1 MPAER
6 LSMRTI
12 REVLRLKWE
21 KSLTNRQIATSC
33 QISRSTVR
41 EYLERAARTGL
52 AWPLSSDY
60 DDAEL
65 ERLLFPPAVALQQ
78 RALPSME
85 EVHQELKRPGVTLKL
100 LWLEHKASCPE
111 GYQYTQFCVHYRQW
125 KATLDLCLRQDYR
138 AGEKLFVDYAG
149 QTIPVIDPATGQE
162 SPTYL
167 FVATLG
173 ASNYT
178 FCWASRSQSLPDWIE
193 AHVRAF
199 AFFGG
204 VPVIV
209 VPDNLKAGVTRAC
222 RYEPDLNPTYH
233 EMARHYGTVVIPAR
247 ARKPQDKAKVESAV
261 LVAERWIL
269 AAIRNR
275 SFFSL
280 HELNRAIAEKLAELN
295 DRPFQKL
302 DATRRTLFEALD
314 RPALK
319 PLPAHPYE
327 YAEWK
332 KARVNI
338 DYHIELD
345 GHYYS
350 VPYQL
355 VKEPVELR
363 MTVSTVE
370 ILFKGRRVASHRRS
384 DRRGAHTTEP
394 SHMPKAHQRYLQWSP
409 SRILAWAAKTGPKTE
424 ALVACILETRRHP
437 EQGFR
442 SCLGILRLQKRYSP
456 ERLEA
461 ACARALACRA
471 LSYRSVESILKTGL
485 DRQTLTT
492 ADLTNPKPSVVHPN
506 IRGKEYYN

>member
-21 KSLTNRQIATSC
+21 QSLTNRQIAASC
-33 QISRSTVR
+33 QLARSTVR
-41 EYLERAARTGL
+41 EYLERAARAGL
-52 AWPLSSDY
+52 VWPVCPEL
-60 DDAEL
+60 DDTAL
-65 ERLLFPPAVALQQ
+65 ERLLFAPAVALRP

-85 EVHQELKRPGVTLKL
+85 EVHRELKRPGVTLKL

-125 KATLDLCLRQDYR
+125 RATLDLCLRQDYR

-149 QTIPVIDPATGQE
+149 LTIAVIDSATGQQ
-162 SPTYL
+162 SPAYL

-204 VPVIV
+204 VPAIV
-209 VPDNLKAGVTRAC
+209 VPDNLKAGVSRAC
-222 RYEPDLNPTYH
+222 RYEPELNPTYH
-233 EMARHYGTVVIPAR
+233 EMTRHYGTVVIPAR

-261 LVAERWIL
+261 LVVERWIV
-269 AAIRNR
+269 AALRNQ

-280 HELNRAIAEKLAELN
+280 AELNGAIAEKLVEFN
-295 DRPFQKL
+295 DRTFQKM
-302 DATRRTLFEALD
+302 DATRRSLFETLD

-319 PLPAHPYE
+319 PLPAVAYE

-355 VKEPVELR
+355 VKEQVELR
-363 MTVSTVE
+363 MTARTVE

-384 DRRGAHTTEP
+384 ARRGAHTTDP
-394 SHMPKAHQRYLQWSP
+394 SHMPKAHQRYLEWTP
-409 SRILAWAAKTGPKTE
+409 SRILAWAARTGPKTE
-424 ALVACILETRRHP
+424 ALVACILESRRHP

-442 SCLGILRLQKRYSP
+442 SCLGILRLGKRYSP

-461 ACARALACRA
+461 ACARALECHA

-485 DRQTLTT
+485 DRQASATD
-492 ADLTNPKPSVVHPN
+492 APSSAPALIHPN
-506 IRGKEYYN
+506 IRGKEYYH

>member
-21 KSLTNRQIATSC
+21 KRLTNRQIAASC
-33 QISRSTVR
+33 QIARSTVR
-41 EYLERAARTGL
+41 EYLERAARAGL
-52 AWPLSSDY
+52 VWPVCPEL
-60 DDAEL
+60 DDTAL
-65 ERLLFPPAVALQQ
+65 ERLLFPSAVALRP

-85 EVHQELKRPGVTLKL
+85 EVHRELKRPGVTLKL

-149 QTIPVIDPATGQE
+149 LTIPVVDPATGQP
-162 SPTYL
+162 SPAHL

-178 FCWASRSQSLPDWIE
+178 FCRASMSQSLPDWIE

-204 VPVIV
+204 VPAIV
-209 VPDNLKAGVTRAC
+209 VPDNLKAGVSRAC

-233 EMARHYGTVVIPAR
+233 EMTRHYGTVVIPAR

-261 LVAERWIL
+261 LVIERWIV
-269 AAIRNR
+269 AALRNR

-280 HELNRAIAEKLAELN
+280 AELNGAIAEKLVEFN
-295 DRPFQKL
+295 DRTFQKMN
-302 DATRRTLFEALD
+302 ATRRSLFETLD

-319 PLPAHPYE
+319 SLPAVAYE

-355 VKEPVELR
+355 VKEQVELR
-363 MTVSTVE
+363 MTLSVVE

-384 DRRGAHTTEP
+384 ARRGAHTTDP
-394 SHMPKAHQRYLQWSP
+394 SHMPKAHQRYLEWTP
-409 SRILAWAAKTGPKTE
+409 SRILAWAARTGPKTE
-424 ALVACILETRRHP
+424 ALVACILESRRHP

-442 SCLGILRLQKRYSP
+442 SCLGILRLGKRYSP

-461 ACARALACRA
+461 ACARALECRA

-485 DRQTLTT
+485 DRQASATDT
-492 ADLTNPKPSVVHPN
+492 PSSAPALIHPN
-506 IRGKEYYN
+506 IRGKEYYH

>member
-1 MPAER
+1 
-6 LSMRTI
+6 MRTI

-21 KSLTNRQIATSC
+21 KSLTNRQIAASC
-33 QISRSTVR
+33 QLARSTVR
-41 EYLERAARTGL
+41 EYLERAARAGL
-52 AWPLSSDY
+52 VWPVWPEL
-60 DDAEL
+60 DDTAL
-65 ERLLFPPAVALQQ
+65 ERLLFPPAVAL
-78 RALPSME
+78 RPRVLPSME
-85 EVHQELKRPGVTLKL
+85 EVHRELKRPGVTLKL
-100 LWLEHKASCPE
+100 LWLEHKARCPE

-138 AGEKLFVDYAG
+138 AVEKLFVDYAG
-149 QTIPVIDPATGQE
+149 LTIPVIDSATGQQ
-162 SPTYL
+162 SPAYL

-204 VPVIV
+204 VPAIV
-209 VPDNLKAGVTRAC
+209 VPDNLKAGVSRAC

-233 EMARHYGTVVIPAR
+233 EMTRHYGTIVIPAR

-261 LVAERWIL
+261 LVVERWIV
-269 AAIRNR
+269 AALRNQ

-280 HELNRAIAEKLAELN
+280 AELNGAIAEKLVEFN
-295 DRPFQKL
+295 DRTFQKM
-302 DATRRTLFEALD
+302 DATRRSLFETLD

-319 PLPAHPYE
+319 PLPAVAYE

-338 DYHIELD
+338 DYHIEFD

-355 VKEPVELR
+355 VKEQVELR
-363 MTVSTVE
+363 MTVRTVE

-384 DRRGAHTTEP
+384 ARRGAHTTDP
-394 SHMPKAHQRYLQWSP
+394 SHMPKAHQRYMEWTP
-409 SRILAWAAKTGPKTE
+409 SRILAWAARTGPKTE
-424 ALVACILETRRHP
+424 ALVACILESRRHP

-442 SCLGILRLQKRYSP
+442 SCLGILRLGKRYSP

-461 ACARALACRA
+461 ACTRALECRA

-485 DRQTLTT
+485 DRQASATD
-492 ADLTNPKPSVVHPN
+492 APSSAPALIHPN
-506 IRGKEYYN
+506 IRGKVYYH

>member
-21 KSLTNRQIATSC
+21 QSLTNRQIATSC
-33 QISRSTVR
+33 QLARSTVR
-41 EYLERAARTGL
+41 EYLERAARAGL
-52 AWPLSSDY
+52 VWPVCPEL
-60 DDAEL
+60 DDTAL
-65 ERLLFPPAVALQQ
+65 ERLLFPPAVALRP
-78 RALPSME
+78 RALPAMQ
-85 EVHQELKRPGVTLKL
+85 EVHRELKRPGVTLKL

-125 KATLDLCLRQDYR
+125 RATLDLCLRQDYR

-149 QTIPVIDPATGQE
+149 LTIPVIDSATGQQ
-162 SPTYL
+162 SPAYL

-204 VPVIV
+204 VPAIV
-209 VPDNLKAGVTRAC
+209 VPDNLKAGVSRAC

-233 EMARHYGTVVIPAR
+233 EMTRHYETVVIPAR

-261 LVAERWIL
+261 LVVERWIV
-269 AAIRNR
+269 AALRNQ

-280 HELNRAIAEKLAELN
+280 AELNGAIAEKLVEFN
-295 DRPFQKL
+295 DRTFQKM
-302 DATRRTLFEALD
+302 DATRRSLFETLD

-319 PLPAHPYE
+319 PLPAVAYE

-355 VKEPVELR
+355 VKEQVELR
-363 MTVSTVE
+363 MTVRTVE

-384 DRRGAHTTEP
+384 ARRGAHTTDP
-394 SHMPKAHQRYLQWSP
+394 SHMPKAHQRYLEWTP
-409 SRILAWAAKTGPKTE
+409 SRILAWAARTGPKTE
-424 ALVACILETRRHP
+424 ALVACILESRRHP

-442 SCLGILRLQKRYSP
+442 SSLGILRLGKRYSP

-461 ACARALACRA
+461 ACTRALECRA

-485 DRQTLTT
+485 DRQASATD
-492 ADLTNPKPSVVHPN
+492 APSSAPALIHPN
-506 IRGKEYYN
+506 IRGKEYYH

>member
-1 MPAER
+1 ME
-6 LSMRTI
+6 
-12 REVLRLKWE
+12 
-21 KSLTNRQIATSC
+21 QIHKDLG
-33 QISRSTVR
+33 R
-41 EYLERAARTGL
+41 
-52 AWPLSSDY
+52 
-60 DDAEL
+60 
-65 ERLLFPPAVALQQ
+65 
-78 RALPSME
+78 
-85 EVHQELKRPGVTLKL
+85 KGVTLRL
-100 LWLEHKASCPE
+100 LWLEYKQANPE
-111 GYQYTQFCVHYRQW
+111 GYQYSQLCLLYHQW
-125 KATLDLCLRQDYR
+125 TAHLDVCLRQSFR

-149 QTIPVIDPATGQE
+149 QTIPITDPMTGQ
-162 SPTYL
+162 SRQAVL

-178 FCWASRSQSLPDWIE
+178 FCWASESQSLPDWVD

-204 VPVIV
+204 VPAIV
-209 VPDNLKAGVTRAC
+209 VPDNLKAGVTKAC

-233 EMARHYGTVVIPAR
+233 ELARHYGTVVIPAR

-261 LVAERWIL
+261 LVVERWIL
-269 AAIRNR
+269 AALRNH

-280 HELNRAIAEKLAELN
+280 HELNLAIAEKLAELN
-295 DRPFQKL
+295 NRPFQKL
-302 DATRRTLFEALD
+302 ASTRKDLFETLD

-319 PLPAHPYE
+319 PLPACPHE

-338 DYHIELD
+338 DYHIELE

-355 VKEPVELR
+355 VKEQVEIRL
-363 MTVSTVE
+363 TASTVE
-370 ILFKGRRVASHRRS
+370 ILFKGRRVASHRRRH
-384 DRRGAHTTEP
+384 RRGAHTTDP
-394 SHMPKAHQRYLQWSP
+394 SHMPKSHQRYLEWSP
-409 SRILAWAAKTGPKTE
+409 SRILSWAAKTGPKTE

-442 SCLGILRLQKRYSP
+442 SCLGILRLGKRYSP

-461 ACARALACRA
+461 ACARALECHA

-485 DRQTLTT
+485 DRQALSTDALSQ
-492 ADLTNPKPSVVHPN
+492 KPSLVHPN